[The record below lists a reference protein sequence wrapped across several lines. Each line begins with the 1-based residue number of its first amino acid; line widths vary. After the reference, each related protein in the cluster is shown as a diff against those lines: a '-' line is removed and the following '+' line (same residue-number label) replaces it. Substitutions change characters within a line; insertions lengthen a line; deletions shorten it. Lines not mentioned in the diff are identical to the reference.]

1 METGWIQIFV
11 LTLTQCIAPAGK
23 MVCQEESVEF
33 QFADQVDCEVAL
45 VQMLDVAA
53 RVDNVIVNRDGSHC
67 RAVTKQVEVYASAE
81 DAGALFEVSEN
92 IELMAS
98 EDPPADFTQSAHQ
111 ERLKN
116 LHNCDEV
123 AGVAPCRIGEII
135 IEAAQDDDNRSQ
147 IWRRQN

>member
-45 VQMLDVAA
+45 AQMLDVAA
-53 RVDNVIVNRDGSHC
+53 RVDSVIVNRASSNC
-67 RAVTKQVEVYASAE
+67 RAMTREVEIFTSAE
-81 DAGALFEVSEN
+81 AAGERYAGAGNAGLRRQD
-92 IELMAS
+92 
-98 EDPPADFTQSAHQ
+98 DPPLDFTQSAHQ
-111 ERLKN
+111 ERLKS

-123 AGVAPCRIGEII
+123 AGVAPCKIGEII
-135 IEAAQDDDNRSQ
+135 IEAAQDDESTE